1 MRRRVRRYWAEF
13 VQTGDPN
20 LDGVPHWPAYNSE
33 SSDYFELGEHVGPH
47 PLAAR
52 IRSLKTV
59 MKRVADQQPRN

>member
-33 SSDYFELGEHVGPH
+33 PSDYFELGEHVGPH

-52 IRSLKTV
+52 DCWLESTRSFH
-59 MKRVADQQPRN
+59 QRNSS